1 MQNCN
6 TFGLVQNNP
15 FICSMCPP
23 INILEVKE
31 KEENENLPPIPFGI
45 CAAEASTGLCFI
57 FGFTEHISDIMVLL
71 S

>member
-45 CAAEASTGLCFI
+45 CAAEASTATYSIWELFKSPL
-57 FGFTEHISDIMVLL
+57 TSA
-71 S
+71 